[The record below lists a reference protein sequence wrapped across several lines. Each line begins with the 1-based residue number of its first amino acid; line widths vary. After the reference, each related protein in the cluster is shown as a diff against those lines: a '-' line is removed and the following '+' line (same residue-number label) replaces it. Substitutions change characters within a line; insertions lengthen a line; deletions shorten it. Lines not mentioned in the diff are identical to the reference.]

1 MNKKTFHRIMK
12 YNTVL
17 LVFVLSS
24 VNITAISQMYAD
36 SGQDKS
42 TVRTSFM
49 LLTSQTTNAPLQPIS
64 VSSSQKME
72 NTRKEKPSSKNL
84 VAGKDT
90 VPPVVN
96 TDLKSTTVN
105 DQNLFF
111 SGEAHDDSN
120 IAGLFINQS
129 PLAIRPGKH
138 IFFNHL
144 LTLNE
149 GENTI
154 TIKAVDTQGNETQ
167 FSPVKITRK
176 TFDFLE
182 TDYLYTV
189 ALLPLRI
196 VAQQTIS
203 SEALYSM
210 LIKAFDEEPK
220 RFNLVERDRAKLEE
234 ILHEQKISN
243 TELASP
249 DTAIKIGK
257 IRAAEGVFF
266 GSMEEDAA
274 GIHITLQLVDT
285 ETTRVLASASVSDED
300 KSMKNLEWLLYG
312 LSLKMK
318 RQFPMVQGNVIGVSR
333 NGFHIDAGA
342 SNGIVVGMKLILFR
356 EIKEGDFVLKEPLDA
371 VARVVRVWPKTAFAR
386 ISIEGTSKIEKR
398 DLIITK

>member
-42 TVRTSFM
+42 TVVTSAS
-49 LLTSQTTNAPLQPIS
+49 LPPIP
-64 VSSSQKME
+64 VSSSQRIE
-72 NTRKEKPSSKNL
+72 NTETKKLSSQNL
-84 VAGKDT
+84 VAVKDT

-120 IAGLFINQS
+120 IARLFINQS

-154 TIKAVDTQGNETQ
+154 TIKAVDMQGNETQ

-182 TDYLYTV
+182 TDNLYTV

-300 KSMKNLEWLLYG
+300 KSLKNLEWLLYG

-318 RQFPMVQGNVIGVSR
+318 RQFPMVQGNVIGVSG

-342 SNGIVVGMKLILFR
+342 RGGIVVGMKLILFR
-356 EIKEGDFVLKEPLDA
+356 KIKEGDFVLKEPLDT
-371 VARVVRVWPKTAFAR
+371 VARVVRVRPKTAFAR

-398 DLIITK
+398 DLVITK

>member
-42 TVRTSFM
+42 TVVTSAS
-49 LLTSQTTNAPLQPIS
+49 LPPIPA
-64 VSSSQKME
+64 SSSQKME

-371 VARVVRVWPKTAFAR
+371 VARVVRVWTKTAFAR

>member
-300 KSMKNLEWLLYG
+300 KSLKNLEWLLYG

-318 RQFPMVQGNVIGVSR
+318 RQFPMVQGNVIGVSG

-342 SNGIVVGMKLILFR
+342 RGGIVVGMKLILFR
-356 EIKEGDFVLKEPLDA
+356 KIKEGDFVLKEPLDT
-371 VARVVRVWPKTAFAR
+371 VARVVRVRPKTAFAR
-386 ISIEGTSKIEKR
+386 ISIEGTSKVEKR
-398 DLIITK
+398 DLVIAK

>member
-1 MNKKTFHRIMK
+1 MK

-17 LVFVLSS
+17 LLFVLSS
-24 VNITAISQMYAD
+24 VNVIAVSQMYAD
-36 SGQDKS
+36 SGQDKP
-42 TVRTSFM
+42 TVGTSLM
-49 LLTSQTTNAPLQPIS
+49 SLTSQTTNAPLQPIS
-64 VSSSQKME
+64 VSSSQKIE
-72 NTRKEKPSSKNL
+72 NAGKEKPSYQNL
-84 VAGKDT
+84 GAVKDT

-120 IAGLFINQS
+120 IARLFINQS
-129 PLAIRPGKH
+129 PLEIHPGKH

-182 TDYLYTV
+182 TDNLYTV

-196 VAQQTIS
+196 VAQQNIS

-220 RFNLVERDRAKLEE
+220 RFNLVERDRVKLEE

-285 ETTRVLASASVSDED
+285 ETTRVLASASVYDED
-300 KSMKNLEWLLYG
+300 KSLKNLEWLLYG

-333 NGFHIDAGA
+333 NGFHIDVGA
-342 SNGIVVGMKLILFR
+342 SSGIRVGMKLILFR
-356 EIKEGDFVLKEPLDA
+356 EIKEGDFVLKESRDA
-371 VARVVRVWPKTAFAR
+371 VARVVRVRPKTAFAR
-386 ISIEGTSKIEKR
+386 ISIEGTSRIEKR
-398 DLIITK
+398 DLVITK

>member
-64 VSSSQKME
+64 VSSSQKIE

-300 KSMKNLEWLLYG
+300 KSLKNLEWLLYG

-318 RQFPMVQGNVIGVSR
+318 RQFPMVQGNVIGVSG

-342 SNGIVVGMKLILFR
+342 RGGIVVGMKLILFR
-356 EIKEGDFVLKEPLDA
+356 KIKEGDFVLKEPLDT
-371 VARVVRVWPKTAFAR
+371 VARVVRVRPKTAFAR

-398 DLIITK
+398 DLVITK

>member
-1 MNKKTFHRIMK
+1 MK

-17 LVFVLSS
+17 LLFVLSS
-24 VNITAISQMYAD
+24 VNVTAVSQMYAD
-36 SGQDKS
+36 SGQDKP
-42 TVRTSFM
+42 TVGTSLM
-49 LLTSQTTNAPLQPIS
+49 SLTSQTTNAPLQPIS
-64 VSSSQKME
+64 VSSSQKIE
-72 NTRKEKPSSKNL
+72 NAGKEKPSYQNL
-84 VAGKDT
+84 GAVKDT

-120 IAGLFINQS
+120 IARLFINQS
-129 PLAIRPGKH
+129 PLEIHPGKH

-182 TDYLYTV
+182 TDNLYTI

-196 VAQQTIS
+196 VAQQNIS

-285 ETTRVLASASVSDED
+285 ETTRVLASASVYDED
-300 KSMKNLEWLLYG
+300 KSLKNLEWLLYG

-333 NGFHIDAGA
+333 NGFHIDVGA
-342 SNGIVVGMKLILFR
+342 SSGIRVGMKLILFR
-356 EIKEGDFVLKEPLDA
+356 EIKEGDFVLKESRDA
-371 VARVVRVWPKTAFAR
+371 VARVVRVRPKTAFAR
-386 ISIEGTSKIEKR
+386 ISIEGTSRIEKR
-398 DLIITK
+398 DLVITK